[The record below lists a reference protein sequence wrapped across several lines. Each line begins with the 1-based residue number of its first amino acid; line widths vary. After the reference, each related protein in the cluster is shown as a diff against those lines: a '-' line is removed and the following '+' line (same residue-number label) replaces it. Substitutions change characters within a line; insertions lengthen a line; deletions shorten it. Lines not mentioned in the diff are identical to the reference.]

1 MADQGRDPFDEEMDA
16 LRLEVGRFV
25 LRLLKDDSPSN
36 DVLEQVGERLAR
48 HVSDKA
54 RPVSALNADDRRF
67 LDQLSRRV
75 ERLDGDVRKLRSTR
89 AEAASGAAIDRQPGQ
104 AGVDESADWSRGGG
118 ALGDRFGSLP
128 RWLPW
133 AVSGIVTIALIGT
146 VAYVIF
152 GQRQALSDSTAP
164 SEPVVAAGV
173 EAALRWD
180 TVLATVETWPED
192 ERTAALRVLCGEDAA
207 EATCPPWSDRSA
219 ALSSNPEGRA
229 AVAQLVSQALAQ
241 ADCSAP
247 PIAGTVSDAP
257 ASPAVD
263 PGCLLG
269 APE

>member
-75 ERLDGDVRKLRSTR
+75 ERLDGDVRKLRSSRT
-89 AEAASGAAIDRQPGQ
+89 EAGVGAVTDRRPDQ
-104 AGVDESADWSRGGG
+104 AGLETAEWSGGGG
-118 ALGDRFGSLP
+118 ALGDRLGSLP

-152 GQRQALSDSTAP
+152 GQRQALSESTAP

-207 EATCPPWSDRSA
+207 EATCPPWSERSV
-219 ALSSNPEGRA
+219 ALSSNPDGRA
-229 AVAQLVSQALAQ
+229 EVARLVSQALAQ

-247 PIAGTVSDAP
+247 PLAGAGSDSP
-257 ASPAVD
+257 APAVD

>member
-36 DVLEQVGERLAR
+36 DVLDQVGERLAR

-75 ERLDGDVRKLRSTR
+75 ERLDGDVRKLRSSR
-89 AEAASGAAIDRQPGQ
+89 AEAGVGVNADERLDQ
-104 AGVDESADWSRGGG
+104 AGLDEPAEWGRSGG
-118 ALGDRFGSLP
+118 ALGDRLGDLP

-133 AVSGIVTIALIGT
+133 AVSAIVTTALIGT
-146 VAYVIF
+146 VAYVIL
-152 GQRQALSDSTAP
+152 GQRQALSDGTSP

-180 TVLATVETWPED
+180 TVLATVEAWPED

-207 EATCPPWSDRSA
+207 EVTCPPWPERSA
-219 ALSSNPEGRA
+219 ALSSDPEGRA
-229 AVAQLVSQALAQ
+229 AVARLVSQALAQ

-247 PIAGTVSDAP
+247 PLAGAGSDSP
-257 ASPAVD
+257 APAVD